1 MFYIWHTLL
10 VLVFIVIS
18 FVLGYNYGKKVKNI
32 KLLIQKK
39 QKQNVQWGLI
49 NGL

>member
-18 FVLGYNYGKKVKNI
+18 FVLGYNYGKKSKEYKITYTKETKTKCPMGFN
-32 KLLIQKK
+32 
-39 QKQNVQWGLI
+39 
-49 NGL
+49 